1 FEAMKR
7 VAKIL
12 FFTALVTGGTIWASY
27 ADRGIGKKKSK
38 VKLNIV
44 NTNNN
49 IKSNLSFNL
58 KTGLKYTGSLLP
70 STNARGNASNVLV
83 TFQKGNSVYIIPY
96 KQKAISSEIRQ
107 GYTGLKLVIKP

>member
-1 FEAMKR
+1 MKR
-7 VAKIL
+7 FAKIL

-27 ADRGIGKKKSK
+27 ADRGIGKKKGK

-58 KTGLKYTGSLLP
+58 KTGLKYTGTLLP
-70 STNARGNASNVLV
+70 ATNARGNASNYLV

-96 KQKAISSEIRQ
+96 KHKAISSEIRQ

>member
-1 FEAMKR
+1 MKKI
-7 VAKIL
+7 AKIL
-12 FFTALVTGGTIWASY
+12 FFTAVMMGGTIWASY

-58 KTGLKYTGSLLP
+58 KTGLKYTGSLLSTSTP
-70 STNARGNASNVLV
+70 SKPNQSSNYIV
-83 TFQKGNSVYIIPY
+83 TFQKGNSVYIIPF
-96 KQKAISSEIRQ
+96 KNKAIGSEVRQ